1 MIAIPIGATPIVEVI
16 SYTEET
22 YKLDEYGMHRIMPR
36 QPSVCKSA
44 NPEDIKFIYNDEAYT
59 TKGFIEKPIAEI
71 ELAGNMRGVYFGFL
85 NIKPVVYDASTNTI
99 KVRNNIEIEVKFKG
113 GDKAQS
119 QNIFEK
125 TYSPYFSTFYNQL
138 FNKNV
143 YDDNPDLYKHPVYML
158 VVADRKFEN
167 VMQPWL
173 NWKTKKGFYL
183 DVNYTD
189 EIGTSYSAIKNFI
202 KNKYNNGV
210 STGKVPTFVVLFGDT
225 PQIPATYGTKTN
237 EVTDLYYGSIDGD
250 IYPEMFCS
258 RMCCETTSEMS
269 NLIEK
274 VLVYE
279 QYTMADPSYLNNV
292 LLIAGY
298 DYNWNPIVGQP
309 TIKYATQNY
318 FNAAHGY
325 TGVHSYLTSPY
336 TGCYNYLSSG
346 VAHAHYTAHGS
357 NTSWANPS
365 FSVNDVNNLTNVGK
379 YFLAIGNCCIAADY
393 AYNPVCFG
401 EALIRANKKG
411 AYSYIGSAPSTY
423 WNEDYYWAVG
433 AHNASSGS
441 VPTFQGSSM
450 GAFDAMFKT
459 ESFNTVN
466 STNFAGLLAVS
477 YAHEGSY
484 PTHSN
489 PTYYWEAYN
498 VLGDGSIMP
507 YLSKPDANIVS
518 HSNTILM
525 GVETFTVSAAPLSL
539 VALSKD
545 GVLLGTALIDE
556 SGTANVPIT
565 PVFTSG
571 NIDLVITC
579 PQKIPYVTQLTVS
592 TPSGPYLS
600 LDGYILAGDGILSY
614 GETTD
619 LSLRIKNV
627 GVNSTTSNSTV
638 TISCAN
644 NDITINNAT
653 GTCPAI
659 SPNQVKTVSGFN
671 ISVANNV
678 ENGTEY
684 KFDVTI
690 TNNSNTWEDSFYL
703 TVYKPELS
711 FENYIW
717 EGSFA
722 PNTTSDITVCY
733 KNEGGFKVSDVNYNL
748 TSNNSNIIIS
758 PTSQNVGVIEP
769 NETKCATFAVT
780 FGSNISSNEVIPFNT
795 NASGDNGNITANS
808 QFSISNACNI
818 VFEMHDSYGD
828 GWNLNGRIQVS
839 FDDGSPSV
847 EIRLQNGYIG
857 YDTINVNTGIGVS
870 LQWVGGYYNNENSFK
885 LYYEFDPDNIIYET
899 SSPSSGFL
907 YSFTS
912 NCGND
917 LIVEPITNLN
927 GTVNGNNVNLTWN
940 HPNASNV
947 DSYIIYCDGVE
958 IGTTNNLNYTHF
970 NNEPGTYNY
979 CVVAVINGSQS
990 EQVCIV
996 IVIEE
1001 EEIECNPITNLND
1014 NVNENNVTLSWN
1026 APADSDTYTY
1036 KVYRNGSFITNT
1048 SNTTFTQS
1056 NLEVGSYNY
1065 CVEANKANCVAE
1077 QVCVNV
1083 TIEEEE
1089 IECNPIT
1096 NLNANVNENN
1106 VTLSWNAPADSD
1118 TYTYKIYRNGN
1129 YITTIS
1135 NTTFAQNNLDAGNY
1149 NYCVEANKANCI
1161 AEQVCVNVTIEEE
1174 EVECNPITNLNAN
1187 VNENNVTLSWNAP
1200 ADNDTYTYKI
1210 YRNGNYITTVS
1221 NTSFAQNNL
1230 EAGIYNYC
1238 VEANKANCVAEQVCV
1253 NVTIEEEEIECNPI
1267 TNLNANVNENNV
1279 TLSWNAPADSDTYTY
1294 KIYRNGNYITTISN
1308 TTFAQNNLDA
1318 GIYNY
1323 CVEANKANCI
1333 AEQVCVNV
1341 TIEEEEIECNPI
1353 TNLDANVNNN
1363 SVTLSWDAPVDSDTY
1378 TYKIYRDGNYITT
1391 VSNTTFTQNNLTS
1404 GTYNYCIEANKT
1416 DCIAEQVCIEV
1427 TIDLTGIDD
1436 SNISVFPN
1444 PTNNIININGI
1455 VVKDV
1460 RVYNNLGQ
1468 LVDIQYVNVI
1478 NVSKY
1483 LPGIYLFNI
1492 RSEDGNIYKV
1502 KVVKQ

>member
-1 MIAIPIGATPIVEVI
+1 MKKFLLIPLLVILSFIVKAQDSQIILNLNKTEKICSNDSFKGFKANFSYANILGYNVNTEKGVFTAIDIDGTYPSGNDGDPQLLVDRQMIAIPIGATPIVEVI

-579 PQKIPYVTQLTVS
+579 PQKIPYVT
-592 TPSGPYLS
+592 
-600 LDGYILAGDGILSY
+600 
-614 GETTD
+614 
-619 LSLRIKNV
+619 
-627 GVNSTTSNSTV
+627 
-638 TISCAN
+638 
-644 NDITINNAT
+644 
-653 GTCPAI
+653 
-659 SPNQVKTVSGFN
+659 
-671 ISVANNV
+671 
-678 ENGTEY
+678 
-684 KFDVTI
+684 
-690 TNNSNTWEDSFYL
+690 
-703 TVYKPELS
+703 
-711 FENYIW
+711 
-717 EGSFA
+717 
-722 PNTTSDITVCY
+722 
-733 KNEGGFKVSDVNYNL
+733 
-748 TSNNSNIIIS
+748 
-758 PTSQNVGVIEP
+758 
-769 NETKCATFAVT
+769 
-780 FGSNISSNEVIPFNT
+780 
-795 NASGDNGNITANS
+795 
-808 QFSISNACNI
+808 
-818 VFEMHDSYGD
+818 H
-828 GWNLNGRIQVS
+828 
-839 FDDGSPSV
+839 
-847 EIRLQNGYIG
+847 
-857 YDTINVNTGIGVS
+857 
-870 LQWVGGYYNNENSFK
+870 
-885 LYYEFDPDNIIYET
+885 
-899 SSPSSGFL
+899 
-907 YSFTS
+907 
-912 NCGND
+912 
-917 LIVEPITNLN
+917 
-927 GTVNGNNVNLTWN
+927 
-940 HPNASNV
+940 
-947 DSYIIYCDGVE
+947 
-958 IGTTNNLNYTHF
+958 
-970 NNEPGTYNY
+970 
-979 CVVAVINGSQS
+979 
-990 EQVCIV
+990 
-996 IVIEE
+996 
-1001 EEIECNPITNLND
+1001 
-1014 NVNENNVTLSWN
+1014 
-1026 APADSDTYTY
+1026 
-1036 KVYRNGSFITNT
+1036 
-1048 SNTTFTQS
+1048 
-1056 NLEVGSYNY
+1056 
-1065 CVEANKANCVAE
+1065 
-1077 QVCVNV
+1077 
-1083 TIEEEE
+1083 
-1089 IECNPIT
+1089 
-1096 NLNANVNENN
+1096 
-1106 VTLSWNAPADSD
+1106 
-1118 TYTYKIYRNGN
+1118 
-1129 YITTIS
+1129 
-1135 NTTFAQNNLDAGNY
+1135 
-1149 NYCVEANKANCI
+1149 
-1161 AEQVCVNVTIEEE
+1161 
-1174 EVECNPITNLNAN
+1174 
-1187 VNENNVTLSWNAP
+1187 
-1200 ADNDTYTYKI
+1200 
-1210 YRNGNYITTVS
+1210 
-1221 NTSFAQNNL
+1221 
-1230 EAGIYNYC
+1230 
-1238 VEANKANCVAEQVCV
+1238 
-1253 NVTIEEEEIECNPI
+1253 
-1267 TNLNANVNENNV
+1267 
-1279 TLSWNAPADSDTYTY
+1279 
-1294 KIYRNGNYITTISN
+1294 
-1308 TTFAQNNLDA
+1308 
-1318 GIYNY
+1318 
-1323 CVEANKANCI
+1323 
-1333 AEQVCVNV
+1333 
-1341 TIEEEEIECNPI
+1341 
-1353 TNLDANVNNN
+1353 
-1363 SVTLSWDAPVDSDTY
+1363 
-1378 TYKIYRDGNYITT
+1378 
-1391 VSNTTFTQNNLTS
+1391 
-1404 GTYNYCIEANKT
+1404 
-1416 DCIAEQVCIEV
+1416 
-1427 TIDLTGIDD
+1427 LTGIDD